1 VPAALKAV
9 AALVALALAF
19 VVAAIVG
26 GGSGGGGPASSA
38 PAPVSGGARAAAGA
52 NAAGTPAELGYP
64 AFATDN
70 TTRVGGPDPIS
81 NAAGVALAT
90 YPSVEAG
97 QRPAAVTLV
106 DAADW
111 QTAIAASVLMA
122 APLGP
127 PSGVPAS
134 AVKGAPTGA
143 PLLISAAGGV
153 PAPTSET
160 LGALDPQG
168 NGTTGGAQVFAIGRA
183 AVPGGLRTRRI
194 AAADPAAGA
203 AAIAAL
209 RDRLFGSPPK
219 HLVIAS
225 SGEPGFAMPAAA
237 WAARSGDPVLFTDPD
252 RLPAATAAVLKRRPG
267 TPVFVLGPPAAI
279 SASVVRQIS
288 AIDAHV
294 RRVAG
299 ANPVGNAIALARY
312 AGDGFGW
319 NVNDPGHGFVVARSD
334 SPLDAAAAAP
344 LSASGSWGPLLLT
357 DSAATLPAALRGY
370 LLDVKPGYTTDPTRA
385 FYNHVWVI
393 GNEEAID
400 LRQQAEIDALAGLVK
415 IGRAP

>member
-1 VPAALKAV
+1 MPAALKAV
-9 AALVALALAF
+9 AALVALALVFA
-19 VVAAIVG
+19 VAAIAG
-26 GGSGGGGPASSA
+26 GGSGGGPASSA
-38 PAPVSGGARAAAGA
+38 PAPLSGGARAAAGA

-64 AFATDN
+64 AFATGN

-90 YPSVEAG
+90 YPSVEPS

-111 QTAIAASVLMA
+111 QTAIAAAVLMA

-127 PSGVPAS
+127 PRGVPAS

-143 PLLISAAGGV
+143 PPLISAAGGI
-153 PAPTSET
+153 PKPTSEA
-160 LGALDPQG
+160 LGALDPKG
-168 NGTTGGAQVFAIGRA
+168 NLRTGGVQVFAIGEA
-183 AVPGGLRTRRI
+183 AVPAGLKARRV

-219 HLVIAS
+219 HLLIAS
-225 SGEPGFAMPAAA
+225 SDQPGFAMPAAA
-237 WAARSGDPVLFTDPD
+237 WAARSGDPVLFTGPD
-252 RLPAATAAVLKRRPG
+252 RLAAATAAALRRHPG
-267 TPVFVLGPPAAI
+267 TPVFVLGPAAAI
-279 SASVVRQIS
+279 SASVVRQIA
-288 AIDAHV
+288 AIDPRV

-299 ANPVGNAIALARY
+299 ANPVSNAIALARY
-312 AGDGFGW
+312 AGGSFGW

-385 FYNHVWVI
+385 FYNHVWLI
-393 GNEEAID
+393 GDEEAID